1 MYKNK
6 SILSGGTMTDNFIL
20 DYISL
25 GTRIKQVRQER
36 NITQAELA
44 EACSLSTSY
53 IGHIERGSRTLSVE
67 TLFKIAT
74 VLNVS
79 LDFLVSD
86 SMSNYKSL
94 FTTIESELKHQDKTK
109 VATFSKIIKVLADN
123 IDKL

>member
-1 MYKNK
+1 
-6 SILSGGTMTDNFIL
+6 MTDNFVL
-20 DYISL
+20 NYISL
-25 GTRIKQVRQER
+25 GARIKQVRQER
-36 NITQAELA
+36 NMTQAELG

-86 SMSNYKSL
+86 SMSNYHSI
-94 FTTIESELKHQDKTK
+94 FTTIDSQLKNQDKNK
-109 VATFSKIIKVLADN
+109 VATFTKIVKVLADN
-123 IDKL
+123 INNI

>member
-1 MYKNK
+1 
-6 SILSGGTMTDNFIL
+6 MTDNFVL

-25 GTRIKQVRQER
+25 GARIKQVRQER
-36 NITQAELA
+36 NMTQAELG

-86 SMSNYKSL
+86 SMSNYQSL
-94 FTTIESELKHQDKTK
+94 FTTIESELKNQDKSK
-109 VATFSKIIKVLADN
+109 VATYTKIIKILSDN

>member
-1 MYKNK
+1 
-6 SILSGGTMTDNFIL
+6 MTDNFVL
-20 DYISL
+20 NYISL
-25 GTRIKQVRQER
+25 GARIKQVRQER
-36 NITQAELA
+36 NMTQAELG

-86 SMSNYKSL
+86 SMSNYHSI
-94 FTTIESELKHQDKTK
+94 FTTIDSQLKIKIKTK
-109 VATFSKIIKVLADN
+109 SPHLL
-123 IDKL
+123 KL